1 VEVAA
6 DIIARHVSVRGAA
19 VSYRG
24 AWLRRTEQGA
34 PQRRLMQRISSQSR
48 FIGKVR
54 FSSISEIIILRKFS
68 NHGLR
73 HCDKVRS

>member
-1 VEVAA
+1 
-6 DIIARHVSVRGAA
+6 VSC
-19 VSYRG
+19 RG

-54 FSSISEIIILRKFS
+54 FSPFS
-68 NHGLR
+68 
-73 HCDKVRS
+73 K